1 MLKILTA
8 LVVAVIAISAIF
20 AYAAVAARAADAVL
34 APIAQKASLDC
45 GEHAGSK
52 ARARFAR
59 ALINLGNDNLRNGYY
74 AKALVN
80 YSQARGAM
88 AKLCAT
94 DLPERGR
101 LTRVLNRNAMLAVA
115 LKNAA
120 SPRAGTARG
129 GLIQPLFRR
138 TAQLR

>member
-1 MLKILTA
+1 MLKTLTA
-8 LVVAVIAISAIF
+8 LVVAVIAASAIF
-20 AYAAVAARAADAVL
+20 AYAAVAARAADAIL
-34 APIAQKASLDC
+34 APIAQTAAPDC
-45 GEHAGSK
+45 AEDDGNR

-88 AKLCAT
+88 AKLCVK
-94 DLPERGR
+94 DLPDRAR
-101 LTRVLNRNAMLAVA
+101 LVGVLNRNAMLAVA

-120 SPRAGTARG
+120 SRNAGTARR
-129 GLIQPLFRR
+129 GLIKPLFRR
-138 TAQLR
+138 ATF